1 MANHVGGPVGLNS
14 HEFLLNGERAECDQK
29 LSFEKQA
36 PQTLLK
42 AAVVL
47 CSQSSL
53 ATKCV

>member
-14 HEFLLNGERAECDQK
+14 HEFLLNGERAECDRK